1 MRVQSKQLVHRVE
14 GLEAGDQ
21 DTPPEGGYVE
31 GHLPGQPP
39 GVLLDDKPG
48 TRCTGASH
56 QGVVGPDGVNRV
68 MLPGG
73 RTQVMRPCPKCS
85 PLHEAG

>member
-21 DTPPEGGYVE
+21 EPEGGYVE

-73 RTQVMRPCPKCS
+73 RTQVMRPCPKC
-85 PLHEAG
+85 EAG